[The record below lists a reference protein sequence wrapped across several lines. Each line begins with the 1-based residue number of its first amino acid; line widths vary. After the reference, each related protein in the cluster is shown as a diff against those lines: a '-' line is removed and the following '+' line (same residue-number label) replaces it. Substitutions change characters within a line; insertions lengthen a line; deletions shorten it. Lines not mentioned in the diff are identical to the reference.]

1 VPYGVTFLAPAGR
14 ERLLT
19 DLACAFVEASV
30 GPDHLRRVAI

>member
-19 DLACAFVEASV
+19 DLACAFMGAVTRS
-30 GPDHLRRVAI
+30 